1 MAEKEREEEEGD
13 LPRLGLR
20 DYVALTIA
28 AMETFL
34 LPLIVLAVVLAGFAI
49 FFTLRP

>member
-1 MAEKEREEEEGD
+1 LADDEGRKED
-13 LPRLGLR
+13 IPRLGLK

-34 LPLIVLAVVLAGFAI
+34 LPLIILAVVLAAFAI

>member
-1 MAEKEREEEEGD
+1 MAKKEHEKEEAD
-13 LPRLGLR
+13 LPKLGLR

-34 LPLIVLAVVLAGFAI
+34 LPLIILALVLAGFAI

>member
-1 MAEKEREEEEGD
+1 MGREVRKKEEAQ
-13 LPRLGLR
+13 LPKLGLK
-20 DYVALTIA
+20 DYLALTIA

-34 LPLIVLAVVLAGFAI
+34 LPMIIFAVVLVLFAI

>member
-1 MAEKEREEEEGD
+1 LGKEERKKDEAE
-13 LPRLGLR
+13 LPRLGLK
-20 DYVALTIA
+20 DYLALTIA

-34 LPLIVLAVVLAGFAI
+34 LPMIIFAIVLALLAI